1 MAEQFRYGLSPWTAA
16 DPVGIDNYGVA
27 PVSPQASVLNGFMP
41 TNTGMGGANGM
52 GIPGPGWLER
62 SGLGLNKPTFDLGLG
77 ALNTIGG
84 LWAAS
89 NAAKMAKKQFQFS
102 KNFANA
108 NLANQTQSYN
118 TAISDRARSRGA
130 VEGQSASQIADY
142 ITKNSL
148 TQRSLG

>member
-1 MAEQFRYGLSPWTAA
+1 MNFKSTQQLPMTVEEIMAIGAPGNAPGMVPTQDAFGSMRMDGPVQGWMKGSGIGL
-16 DPVGIDNYGVA
+16 N
-27 PVSPQASVLNGFMP
+27 MP
-41 TNTGMGGANGM
+41 TFN
-52 GIPGPGWLER
+52 
-62 SGLGLNKPTFDLGLG
+62 LGVG

-89 NAAKMAKKQFQFS
+89 NAAKMAKKQFEFS

-130 VEGQSASQIADY
+130 VEGQSSSQIADY

>member
-1 MAEQFRYGLSPWTAA
+1 MNFKSTQPMPLTVEDIMAIGAPGSAPGMVPTQDAFGGMRMDGPVQGWMKGSGIGL
-16 DPVGIDNYGVA
+16 N
-27 PVSPQASVLNGFMP
+27 MP
-41 TNTGMGGANGM
+41 TFN
-52 GIPGPGWLER
+52 
-62 SGLGLNKPTFDLGLG
+62 LGVG